1 MKPPLILYIFS
12 TYCPE
17 ISSGVAL
24 RECSD
29 NGWGRPQLGGCKSY
43 WIQEI
48 SAHYRNGI
56 SLQWLS
62 NDLKHRVSQ
71 FLLYG
76 GDIISVLDLIESSV
90 RNLNFQKLSSSSLNQ
105 DQSVMNIQVLEDF
118 SSVLSQLL
126 EEKMLTSWMDLSTV
140 EFDFLRTRFIGILQ
154 EVGIAVL
161 ENSNS
166 ETIMTSKNFGMFKI
180 FRLLQISFVFI
191 RNISHLS
198 ERIHGKQ

>member
-56 SLQWLS
+56 SVKLLS
-62 NDLKHRVSQ
+62 NDLKHKISQ

-90 RNLNFQKLSSSSLNQ
+90 RNLNFQKLSSFNLNQ
-105 DQSVMNIQVLEDF
+105 DQSVTNSKVLEDF

-126 EEKMLTSWMDLSTV
+126 EQKSMASWMDFSNI
-140 EFDFLRTRFIGILQ
+140 EYDFLRTRFIGILQ

-161 ENSNS
+161 ESSNS
-166 ETIMTSKNFGMFKI
+166 ETTLISKNFGKFDN
-180 FRLLQISFVFI
+180 FRLLKISFSF
-191 RNISHLS
+191 
-198 ERIHGKQ
+198 